1 MPKSTNDDAL
11 LNGSFQRGFKT
22 NAERIAVEYR
32 KQLGLKDFEPL
43 SALKLAAHFEIAVVC
58 PREIPG
64 ISSDCLSKLSVGQGS
79 DHWSAI
85 TIGREKPT
93 LIIYNDTHSPART
106 ESNLMHEMAHVLL
119 GHEMGEIDTSLGIP
133 LRKYDSVQENEA
145 EWLGGCLQLPKS
157 ALLKY
162 FVYNHFSI
170 EQISEMFNASR
181 AMVNYRIGVSGVKAI
196 HYRLGNKSK

>member
-1 MPKSTNDDAL
+1 MPKSTNDDAS
-11 LNGSFQRGFKT
+11 LNGSFRRGFKT
-22 NAERIAVEYR
+22 NAEKIAVEYR
-32 KQLGLKDFEPL
+32 KRLGLKDFEPL
-43 SALKLAAHFEIAVVC
+43 SALKLAAHFEIEVLC
-58 PREIPG
+58 PGEIPG
-64 ISSDCLSKLSVGQGS
+64 ISPDCLSKLLAGA

-93 LIIYNDTHSPART
+93 LIIYNDTHSRART

-133 LRKYDSVQENEA
+133 LRKYDSMQENEA
-145 EWLGGCLQLPKS
+145 EWLGGCLQLPKP

-162 FVYNHFSI
+162 FVYNNFSV

-181 AMVNYRIGVSGVKAI
+181 AMVNYRIRVSGVKVI
-196 HYRLGNKSK
+196 QYRLGNKSK